1 MATLIPQN
9 VPARYPHHG
18 CCAASDREHCP
29 VLPQDLLEGA
39 ESSDVS
45 LLATEAST
53 VDEIFRSEKNH
64 FDQVSVQLENT
75 QRGKSAQEWL
85 WIYLKVG
92 PIRHQ
97 SNSNLNVIS
106 RCIKMYQV
114 ISYWIMMD
122 IWTVSDGGSFGP
134 GAPNI
139 AEGWDQR
146 TQAVD
151 DAETTH
157 DVPQGGQATANTA
170 GRPDPHILW
179 VNLM

>member
-53 VDEIFRSEKNH
+53 VDEISSSS
-64 FDQVSVQLENT
+64 VSVQLENT

-97 SNSNLNVIS
+97 SNSKLNVIS
-106 RCIKMYQV
+106 RCIK
-114 ISYWIMMD
+114 
-122 IWTVSDGGSFGP
+122 
-134 GAPNI
+134 
-139 AEGWDQR
+139 
-146 TQAVD
+146 
-151 DAETTH
+151 
-157 DVPQGGQATANTA
+157 
-170 GRPDPHILW
+170 
-179 VNLM
+179 